1 MNPARATFSPD
12 LSSVGQARRFVRGAL
27 IDLGVE
33 EMEFEAAQLVSELAT
48 NSVIHAGTPFGVQ
61 LDHDGRLLRI
71 AVSDASPRGPVAK
84 SHSAQA
90 TTGRGLKLVAALA
103 DEWGTE
109 ARSDGKT
116 VWCTLRLDRGRSAA
130 PFRAEAYGAGGPSGR
145 SAPGSPRGRPGFRNR
160 VRRGITA

>member
-1 MNPARATFSPD
+1 MNPARATFAPD

-48 NSVIHAGTPFGVQ
+48 NSVIHAGTPFDVQ

-90 TTGRGLKLVAALA
+90 TTGRGLKLVATLA
-103 DEWGTE
+103 DQWGTE
-109 ARSDGKT
+109 ARPDGKT
-116 VWCTLRLDRGRSAA
+116 VWCTLRLGRGRSAV
-130 PFRAEAYGAGGPSGR
+130 PFLAEPYDASGPSERSQPGAPPGR
-145 SAPGSPRGRPGFRNR
+145 RGLRNQAPRG
-160 VRRGITA
+160 IAA